1 MAPFRHHPSRAPPP
15 ARSGESRASRRSFAP
30 TFDCAGTVKCCG
42 TLTSGTSQLMSNVT
56 GTGRGLS
63 TLTVEDALCRTA
75 VLILTVP
82 MGPEAITLKV
92 ITWNKYSPVVSLRKV
107 T

>member
-1 MAPFRHHPSRAPPP
+1 MVPFRHHPSRPPPP
-15 ARSGESRASRRSFAP
+15 ARSMESRVSRRSFAP
-30 TFDCAGTVKCCG
+30 TFDCAGTVKSCG

-63 TLTVEDALCRTA
+63 TLMVEDTLCRTA
-75 VLILTVP
+75 VLILTVL

-92 ITWNKYSPVVSLRKV
+92 TMWNKYSPVVSLRKL